1 MEEKIILAISL
12 IAVLLIVAITFD
24 DAFAAK
30 DGNAKV
36 TICHILPEN
45 PDNVHTIT
53 MSEKSVPSHL
63 AHGDILGECVE
74 DTTPPLA
81 PTLLTPLDGAVIDKS
96 EDTTI
101 HFLSQLDDEVIISSY
116 PFVVSDFEA
125 PTLGLDDRG
134 NRLVDNGFSY
144 NGNSI
149 DVEWYF
155 TPYPL
160 LTVQTGKQNVAEFKI
175 YDNHGPDFISHFEL
189 AFGLAGGE
197 SIGMSKAVIKWDKS
211 FDGIETVTLVD
222 PKNVLDKIKVTTSEG
237 SCSYEL
243 QQKCLIVKVV
253 HTFRAPLEFNIL
265 GTNVWDIKR
274 NAWQNYFNHGIEVVG
289 DSLNPMI
296 TKMIPGPQK
305 YEGLIEVMQVAKY
318 SDIWIAQDGREF
330 VMDTSGGFT
339 QINESFSHHADT
351 GIMKNRSHSEFADY
365 KETQADDAI
374 TQLLEV
380 CPTCL
385 TSFVDFED
393 SWAFEYSE
401 SVDRLEILSYLKIIE
416 ERKAIKVLDDA
427 QHSIAHPK
435 AEIDRDDRPL
445 TIILAEEILMKKI
458 LADERAYLKQVLTP
472 QQ

>member
-1 MEEKIILAISL
+1 MGTKSILAISL
-12 IAVLLIVAITFD
+12 IVVLLIVAITFD

-30 DGNAKV
+30 GGNAKV
-36 TICHILPEN
+36 TICHILPGN
-45 PDNVHTIT
+45 PDNAHTIT

-96 EDTTI
+96 EDTTPPLAPTLLTPLDGAVIDKSEDTTI

-116 PFVVSDFEA
+116 PLEVRDFAA

-149 DVEWYF
+149 DVEWHF
-155 TPYPL
+155 TSYPL
-160 LTVQTGKQNVAEFKI
+160 VTVQTGKQNVAEFKI

-222 PKNVLDKIKVTTSEG
+222 PENVLDKIKVTTSEG

-253 HTFRAPLEFNIL
+253 HTFRAPLDFNIL

-274 NAWQNYFNHGIEVVG
+274 NAWQNYFNHGIEIVG
-289 DSLNPMI
+289 ESLNPPKEYDGI
-296 TKMIPGPQK
+296 NKGQIYHLTETGKTTAVDDFGNSWSLK
-305 YEGLIEVMQVAKY
+305 YDQWTMDYIANKKIIDGIEQDGINRNNAWFNFYKYGQELVAKEVLEQ
-318 SDIWIAQDGREF
+318 SCPSCFDE
-330 VMDTSGGFT
+330 
-339 QINESFSHHADT
+339 
-351 GIMKNRSHSEFADY
+351 EFAEINDVFSYEFPKQTDKLLDSEIQKKMLQESKIAENTLQQIFDSLY
-365 KETQADDAI
+365 KNH
-374 TQLLEV
+374 
-380 CPTCL
+380 
-385 TSFVDFED
+385 
-393 SWAFEYSE
+393 Y
-401 SVDRLEILSYLKIIE
+401 Y
-416 ERKAIKVLDDA
+416 
-427 QHSIAHPK
+427 
-435 AEIDRDDRPL
+435 
-445 TIILAEEILMKKI
+445 
-458 LADERAYLKQVLTP
+458 
-472 QQ
+472 